1 MLGLRARA
9 SRNPISAI
17 SSPLN
22 ARSTLDNST
31 AASQSPLSCNLW
43 TTCTLIRAQ
52 LFTLFTTFTCSNYPL
67 LPRFKSNTTTL
78 ALTTTVAST
87 RASTSTT
94 TTALTFEPAATNHAL
109 RPLLPLP
116 FTIGRFAHACI
127 KTTTTT
133 VQAKAKAAVRA
144 TVRTSSPTHFFV
156 RVSTYL
162 TANLIVLHLR
172 LLRLLLHPL
181 FLRDAFLGRLFPNT
195 IPSTSPPTRR
205 PIQSLP
211 SLSTSPLSFLPLP
224 LKEALATSTSLAQ
237 ALLQTPRQPK
247 APFSTVPHAFANPR
261 ITTLSQ
267 QPTYPG
273 ASPVLQTPVAAHA
286 AALPQA
292 HTPSLLRQYDPKEY
306 FLQSPFRNRA
316 ASSAARRLPHL
327 SAARLWNPTNST
339 PRLPDKPALRKRRP
353 STPPPP
359 AVPLSH
365 PTLDPLSVDPA
376 DPLGIGASDYPL
388 LTLPEQRQ
396 TRHSTSNRNSLQI
409 DRSGSGAEHRISLPP
424 SVRHSYDGRRSAD
437 PSPTFL
443 DPDARPAD
451 EEEEAPA
458 EPSAET
464 RVTGLRKRGQSISD
478 PVIRDFAITLN
489 DKGKGKASMEP
500 GAENQGRGVS
510 KDLERGPDVLPRHS
524 NVSAGDGMGIGSA
537 ISSSN
542 SSIMGEELPPDL
554 GEEWGPQHPCF
565 PHMNPH
571 VPLDSPEY
579 HNTRIIRIRRDW
591 LIEGD
596 LAPTFSNLYPEILD
610 PAGLS
615 EQEFRRIVDKLNGEL
630 IPIFSP
636 YNWRNVV
643 DSMLG
648 LVTGWLWDD
657 LGFTGV
663 KARLKRLE
671 RWIDQWNNEME
682 KTIGNEDSSMAP
694 RIISLRKT
702 GYMTL
707 DIQIPDPEIAPAP
720 STPGGSRSGSLPM
733 EPATAV
739 MAS

>member
-22 ARSTLDNST
+22 AFSTFHDST
-31 AASQSPLSCNLW
+31 AASQLPPTCNLW

-52 LFTLFTTFTCSNYPL
+52 LFRLFTTCTCSNYPL
-67 LPRFKSNTTTL
+67 PPRFKSNTTLAL

-87 RASTSTT
+87 RASTSAT
-94 TTALTFEPAATNHAL
+94 TTALTFKPAATNHAL

-144 TVRTSSPTHFFV
+144 TVCTSSPTHFFV

-162 TANLIVLHLR
+162 AANLIVLHLR
-172 LLRLLLHPL
+172 LLLLLLHPF
-181 FLRDAFLGRLFPNT
+181 FLRDVFLGRLFTNT

-205 PIQSLP
+205 PIQSP
-211 SLSTSPLSFLPLP
+211 RSLSTSPLPFLPP
-224 LKEALATSTSLAQ
+224 PKEALATSTSLAQ

-247 APFSTVPHAFANPR
+247 DPFSTVPHAFANPR

-273 ASPVLQTPVAAHA
+273 ASPDLQTPVAAHA

-292 HTPSLLRQYDPKEY
+292 HSPSLLRQYDPKEY

-316 ASSAARRLPHL
+316 TSSAARRLPHL

-376 DPLGIGASDYPL
+376 DPLGIGAGDYPL

-443 DPDARPAD
+443 DSDAHPAN
-451 EEEEAPA
+451 EQEEAPA
-458 EPSAET
+458 EPPAET

-478 PVIRDFAITLN
+478 PVVRDFAITLN
-489 DKGKGKASMEP
+489 DKGKGKATMEQ
-500 GAENQGRGVS
+500 GAENQGRGAS

-615 EQEFRRIVDKLNGEL
+615 EQEFRRIIDKLNGEL

-657 LGFTGV
+657 LGLTGV

-671 RWIDQWNNEME
+671 RWIDQWNNEMG
-682 KTIGNEDSSMAP
+682 KTISNEDSSMAP
-694 RIISLRKT
+694 RIIPLRKT